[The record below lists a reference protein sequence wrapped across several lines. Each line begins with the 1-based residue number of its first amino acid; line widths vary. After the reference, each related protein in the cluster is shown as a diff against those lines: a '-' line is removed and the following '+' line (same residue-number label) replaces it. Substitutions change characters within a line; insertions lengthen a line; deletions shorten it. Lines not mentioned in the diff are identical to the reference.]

1 MKLSALIIGCFISV
15 PVFGAEKY
23 LSTLSIPSDAG
34 ARFFVLEKSGSPEA
48 RIIVT
53 KRVGSSGT
61 SYSKRLYNCKYDNVK
76 YLGSG
81 STLSAME
88 TSQPDPDM
96 ASIVEGSI
104 AYYVGIE
111 ACKQVGK

>member
-1 MKLSALIIGCFISV
+1 MKLGVLLVGLFVSV
-15 PVFGAEKY
+15 PVFSAEKY
-23 LSTLSIPSDAG
+23 LSTLSIPSDSG
-34 ARFFVLEKSGSPEA
+34 AQFFVLEKGGSLEA
-48 RIIVT
+48 RFIVT

-61 SYSKRLYNCKYDNVK
+61 TYSKRLYNCKYGNVK

-81 STLSAME
+81 PTLSAME
-88 TSQPDPDM
+88 TSRPDPDM

-111 ACKQVGK
+111 ACKSN